1 MQKGCVNRQIACL
14 PFPNIITKFPFRFM
28 KKMKK
33 TWPIFAVALIDV
45 DPRLDLIDLIDLDD
59 LIDDL
64 RWVLVSN

>member
-1 MQKGCVNRQIACL
+1 
-14 PFPNIITKFPFRFM
+14 M

-64 RWVLVSN
+64 IDDLRWVLVSY